1 MINKIV
7 KAIKNPYW
15 ASGVVLRR
23 LMSKHIKDDRKFIR
37 WEYFSG
43 MRKFPNLDNPQT
55 YNEKL
60 QWLKLND
67 IHPEYT
73 KLVDK
78 VEAKKVV
85 AKVIGEEHI
94 IKTLGVWDRFEDIDF
109 DLLPD
114 AFVLK
119 TSHGSGGVA
128 VCHDKNLETIKAAR
142 KKIER
147 SMRNNYYLEHRE
159 YPYKNIK
166 PRILA
171 EELMV
176 DESGIELKDYKFF
189 CFDGVPKMVLIVS
202 GRGKDQRQ
210 DFYDMEFKLLPVQR
224 KEHPNSG
231 LKREKPSS
239 FNEMKEIAMRLSKGM
254 PHVRVDL
261 YNINTKIYFGELTF
275 FSGSGNI
282 PFEPE
287 EWDYKIGE
295 WLKLPTTT

>member
-1 MINKIV
+1 MVRKIV
-7 KAIKNPYW
+7 KAFKTPKW
-15 ASGVVLRR
+15 AFGVVLRKV
-23 LMSKHIKDDRKFIR
+23 MSKHIKDDRKFIK
-37 WEYFSG
+37 WEYYSG
-43 MRKFPNLDNPQT
+43 MGRFPNLENPRT

-73 KLVDK
+73 DLVDK
-78 VEAKKVV
+78 VEAKKIV
-85 AKVIGEEHI
+85 AKIIGEEHI
-94 IKTLGVWDRFEDIDF
+94 IKTLGVWDKFEDINF
-109 DLLPD
+109 DTLPD
-114 AFVLK
+114 SFVLK
-119 TSHGSGGVA
+119 TSHDSGGVA
-128 VCHDKNLETIKAAR
+128 VCHDKSPETIKAAK
-142 KKIER
+142 KKIEK

-176 DESGIELKDYKFF
+176 DESGTELKDYKFF
-189 CFDGVPKMVLIVS
+189 CFDGKPKMLLIVS

-210 DFYDMEFKLLPVQR
+210 DFYDMDFNLLPVQR

-231 LKREKPSS
+231 IRREKPMN
-239 FNEMKEIAMRLSKGM
+239 FNEMKQMAIKLSKGI
-254 PHVRVDL
+254 PHIRVDL
-261 YNINTKIYFGELTF
+261 YSINTKIYFGELTF

-295 WLKLPTTT
+295 WLKLPR